1 MTEFRDSGLP
11 NNPEM
16 FKAYLTYR
24 QNIENLPEEIRQEEA
39 PLKVARVLSE
49 HTNDNKPVILALL
62 GLMPESTW
70 GLMGKRFGTD
80 IAESLQESRLH
91 VATGYAYLRD
101 ASPLVKQITLAG
113 AIKAFEKVEQGAE
126 EMAENLSVIRM
137 SGQAPVNFKTPT
149 VLLTDTYA
157 KIRNACDGTSG
168 MPALEATYAEKFERM
183 KYAQSE
189 MIAQMAELGI
199 FIAGMPPGAAPAEIR
214 YPTFEETGLMDT
226 PKVRA
231 AYDLLTTHT
240 RVRPE
245 DFEGAIYA
253 AQLLSTVSATK
264 NPTAIAAALVD
275 IGIRDISPYDGM
287 FLQKKLDWDVLEVLN
302 TATVYQISHPQQVL
316 GAPIEFRQVAIAN
329 AIAVMDDARE
339 GGKEFM
345 RVVAEN
351 PEYPKN
357 SVLQNMLALKRVSVM
372 SQQYF
377 APALG
382 RTDMPELD
390 RLFVEK
396 LKELNEF
403 ITQNMPEQKAPAPKP
418 SERKPKPENDGPAGP

>member
-1 MTEFRDSGLP
+1 MTDFRDSGLP

-24 QNIENLPEEIRQEEA
+24 QNIENLPEEIRAEEA
-39 PLKVARVLSE
+39 PLKVARIISE
-49 HTNDNKPVILALL
+49 HTADDKPVILALL

-70 GLMGKRFGTD
+70 GLMGKRFGGD
-80 IAESLQESRLH
+80 IAESLEESRLH

-101 ASPLVKQITLAG
+101 ASPLVKQITMAG
-113 AIKAFEKVEQGAE
+113 AIKAFEKVEQGAD
-126 EMAENLSVIRM
+126 EMAESLSIIRM
-137 SGQAPVNFKTPT
+137 SGQAPMNFKTPV
-149 VLLTDTYA
+149 VLITDTYA
-157 KIRNACDGTSG
+157 KIRNACEGTSG
-168 MPALEATYAEKFERM
+168 MPGLEATYAEKFERM
-183 KYAQSE
+183 KYAQAD
-189 MIAQMAELGI
+189 MIGQMAELGI

-214 YPTFEETGLMDT
+214 YPTFEESGLMDT

-231 AYDLLTTHT
+231 AYDVLTTHT

-253 AQLLSTVSATK
+253 AQLLSTTSPTK
-264 NPTAIAAALVD
+264 NPTAIAAALID
-275 IGIRDISPYDGM
+275 IGIREMSPYDSV

-316 GAPIEFRQVAIAN
+316 GAPIEFRQVAVAN

-351 PEYPKN
+351 PEYPKGN
-357 SVLQNMLALKRVSVM
+357 ILQNMLALKRVSIM
-372 SQQYF
+372 SQQLF

-390 RLFVEK
+390 RLFADK
-396 LKELNEF
+396 LKELNQF
-403 ITQNMPEQKAPAPKP
+403 IDANMPEQKAPAPKP
-418 SERKPKPENDGPAGP
+418 SERKPKPDNDGPKAP